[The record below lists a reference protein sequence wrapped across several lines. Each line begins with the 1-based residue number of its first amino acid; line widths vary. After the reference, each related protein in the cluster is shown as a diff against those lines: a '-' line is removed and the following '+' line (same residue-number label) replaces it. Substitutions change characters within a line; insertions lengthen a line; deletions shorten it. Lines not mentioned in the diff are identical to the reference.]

1 MKMLDK
7 TWSKDVF
14 EVSQLAEVASRG
26 GECHTDGL
34 VHVVRELGDVVFIVL
49 RKRGGVLQCVV
60 DRSTGVDLT
69 GVKEGSALD
78 VWGTLV
84 EEPRAKGGYELH
96 VSRLAVLSTPAAPMP
111 IILNKGRLKSS
122 LDVNLALR
130 PIALRNLY
138 ERAKFRL
145 QEGLVRGFRDYLTSQ
160 GFTEIHSPK
169 IVAEGAEGGANI
181 FEVDYFDKPAYLAQS
196 PQFYKQML
204 VPVFERVYEVG
215 PVFRAEKHNTAR
227 HLNEYTGM
235 DFEMGFIDS
244 FEDVMV
250 MEANMLTYTMD
261 LLRREYADELEML
274 QVDLPSTD
282 KFATV
287 RFAEAKKMVEE
298 KYGRHFKNPYDLEP
312 EEEQLLGK
320 LFLEEHGAD
329 FVFVTHYPVKKRP
342 FYAMDDPSNP
352 TVTLSFDLMMRGVE
366 VTTGGQRIHDYAMQV
381 EKMRSK
387 GMDPANFESYLM
399 IHKHGM
405 PPHGGLGIGLERLLM
420 KLLDLQNVREAS
432 LFPRDM
438 TRLRP

>member
-1 MKMLDK
+1 
-7 TWSKDVF
+7 
-14 EVSQLAEVASRG
+14 
-26 GECHTDGL
+26 
-34 VHVVRELGDVVFIVL
+34 
-49 RKRGGVLQCVV
+49 
-60 DRSTGVDLT
+60 
-69 GVKEGSALD
+69 
-78 VWGTLV
+78 
-84 EEPRAKGGYELH
+84 
-96 VSRLAVLSTPAAPMP
+96 
-111 IILNKGRLKSS
+111 
-122 LDVNLALR
+122 
-130 PIALRNLY
+130 
-138 ERAKFRL
+138 
-145 QEGLVRGFRDYLTSQ
+145 
-160 GFTEIHSPK
+160 
-169 IVAEGAEGGANI
+169 
-181 FEVDYFDKPAYLAQS
+181 
-196 PQFYKQML
+196 ML

-320 LFLEEHGAD
+320 LFLEENGAD

-342 FYAMDDPSNP
+342 FYAMDDPSDP